1 MASSAD
7 THRLAPD
14 TRAADAPEGGGVA
27 RLYAAIEAADGRLEA
42 LDDRIEGIK
51 KDLTRTIY
59 KAVAVGTT
67 VILAAIGIAT
77 SIILAASS

>member
-14 TRAADAPEGGGVA
+14 TGTADAPEGGGVA
-27 RLYAAIEAADGRLEA
+27 RLYAAIEAADGRL
-42 LDDRIEGIK
+42 DGIK
-51 KDLTRTIY
+51 KDLTHTIY
-59 KAVAVGTT
+59 KPVAVGTSL
-67 VILAAIGIAT
+67 ILAVIGIAT